1 VGSNDCLTSDEAR
14 CGVYITVVPR
24 ASHKVYN
31 EVERGKLKGS
41 KSEGPTSN
49 RPCSVVREN
58 GVVLNGN
65 KECVVLWG
73 EA

>member
-1 VGSNDCLTSDEAR
+1 MEFIL
-14 CGVYITVVPR
+14 VPR